1 MRTNL
6 MAGKRGKEII
16 APVLDEETTA
26 ALWFN
31 KCMEEHLCQELR
43 LKSTIIIVDNAR
55 FHIKEEVNRITN
67 YNGHEVIFLPPSSPD
82 LNPIEKVF
90 AILKKKRCFA
100 AKGTTIDQIIK
111 SYGLFLE

>member
-31 KCMEEHLCQELR
+31 KWMEEHLCKELR
-43 LKSTIIIVDNAR
+43 PKSTIILDNAR
-55 FHIKEEVNRITN
+55 FHIKEEVNRIAN
-67 YNGHEVIFLPPSSPD
+67 CNGHKVIFLSLYSPD
-82 LNPIEKVF
+82 LQSN
-90 AILKKKRCFA
+90 R
-100 AKGTTIDQIIK
+100 K
-111 SYGLFLE
+111 SLCYP